1 MSLFDYAQEVVSR
14 KLERKSPVLT
24 ISMGMEPVMPMAQ
37 GGGLST
43 VQNSLNINGEPHR
56 LAYINPSEES
66 LLQQLGGSGRK
77 IDGIP
82 TYDIGDD
89 GGPSG
94 SPNDDSDPSAEEGKL
109 TLIQVHEAE
118 AAVNAAQAQEAVAAQ
133 NPDTFDIDSL
143 PDLNACSKS

>member
-1 MSLFDYAQEVVSR
+1 MLSV
-14 KLERKSPVLT
+14 
-24 ISMGMEPVMPMAQ
+24 SMGMEPVMPMAQ

-82 TYDIGDD
+82 AYYDDSVGDD
-89 GGPSG
+89 GGPAG
-94 SPNDDSDPSAEEGKL
+94 SPDDDVGGFGDMGLGGYSPL
-109 TLIQVHEAE
+109 TVCRRHRS
-118 AAVNAAQAQEAVAAQ
+118 
-133 NPDTFDIDSL
+133 FRCGS
-143 PDLNACSKS
+143 CSSRC